1 MLLLPLIITVALIF
15 LVIVFRANVVIKNG
29 NKVTPTPILTPTT
42 AVSPS
47 PQTEELDKIGNDMKE
62 IEQDLETID
71 IKEIELLP
79 PAVDMNVKLK

>member
-1 MLLLPLIITVALIF
+1 
-15 LVIVFRANVVIKNG
+15 
-29 NKVTPTPILTPTT
+29 
-42 AVSPS
+42 VSPS